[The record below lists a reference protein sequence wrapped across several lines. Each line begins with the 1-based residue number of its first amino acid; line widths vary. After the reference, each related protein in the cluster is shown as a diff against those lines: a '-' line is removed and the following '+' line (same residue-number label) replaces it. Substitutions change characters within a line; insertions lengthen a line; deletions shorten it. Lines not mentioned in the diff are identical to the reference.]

1 MARREAV
8 QVLMLRG
15 GRQPRYKKVQRVI
28 SELRL
33 NVLAQWSEIR
43 EKREHRIRR
52 EEKVDNTQS
61 CMTQGKEV
69 SV

>member
-1 MARREAV
+1 MSGRETV
-8 QVLMLRG
+8 QILTLRV

-33 NVLAQWSEIR
+33 NVLAQWSERR
-43 EKREHRIRR
+43 EKREHGIRR
-52 EEKVDNTQS
+52 KEKVDNTQS